1 MTEQQLQQLKDR
13 LTHNLEDVKERI
25 HEDVHLETT
34 ELSNYDNHPA
44 DSATDLTDQNTEMA
58 IENHKEEEAEKIED
72 ALQAIDEG
80 TYGTCT
86 VCGEEIPYVRLDALP
101 TALTCVEHASQ
112 DVDIE
117 SRPPEEAILGS
128 STDHPI
134 KDQGGV
140 RDYENSFKD
149 VENFG
154 SSDSPQDVE
163 KDNQQDFY
171 KN

>member
-86 VCGEEIPYVRLDALP
+86 VCGEEIPYARLDALP